1 MKLKEYADLV
11 RNRNTPAVLLR
22 QEEAFCVRRSMQSG
36 AQLQLFFRWD
46 RKTGQMIIFGKAFT
60 ELSHAGNIMIIS
72 YIVGRIGCRNYS
84 SAFANQPQ

>member
-46 RKTGQMIIFGKAFT
+46 RKT
-60 ELSHAGNIMIIS
+60 
-72 YIVGRIGCRNYS
+72 
-84 SAFANQPQ
+84 